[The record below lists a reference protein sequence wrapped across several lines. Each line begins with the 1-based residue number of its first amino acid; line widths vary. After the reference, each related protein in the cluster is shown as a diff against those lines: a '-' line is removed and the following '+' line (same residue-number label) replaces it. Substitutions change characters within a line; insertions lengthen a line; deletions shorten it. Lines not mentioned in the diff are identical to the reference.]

1 MYAERSNG
9 GRFNPGSL
17 GVAVGINAVFV
28 GALLYAAPDILPLA
42 PRPPTVPIA
51 SYPQEVP
58 PPPPEKPVPEKRVTT
73 QAREPRPLPPVE
85 RIPVYDE
92 IVPADAGLTL
102 DPGTTGADGGVVG
115 GTGTVVDPP
124 KPVPAPVVV
133 APGVDPRYADALQ
146 PSYPA
151 EERRAGR
158 EGRVVVRVLVGTDGR
173 VKDVVRVAAASD
185 AFWRA
190 TEDQARRRWRF
201 KPGTRDGVPVE
212 AWREMALTFR
222 LEG

>member
-1 MYAERSNG
+1 MYAERMNG

-17 GVAVGINAVFV
+17 GVALGINAVFV
-28 GALLYAAPDILPLA
+28 GALLYAAPDILPLP
-42 PRPPTVPIA
+42 PRPPTIPLVEYKPT
-51 SYPQEVP
+51 VT
-58 PPPPEKPVPEKRVTT
+58 PPPEKPQPRKRTEAQPT
-73 QAREPRPLPPVE
+73 EARPLPPVE
-85 RIPVYDE
+85 RIPVYDP
-92 IVPADAGLTL
+92 IVPSDPGFTL
-102 DPGTTGADGGVVG
+102 DPGPVGAEGGVVG
-115 GTGTVVDPP
+115 GTGIVVDPP
-124 KPVPAPVVV
+124 MPVPAPVIV
-133 APGVDPRYADALQ
+133 APGIDPRYADALQ

-151 EERRAGR
+151 EERRAGA

-173 VKDVVRVAAASD
+173 VKDVVRVSAASD

-212 AWREMALTFR
+212 AWRTMTLTFR